1 MSISLYPNSYQIA
14 PMRYHNKLS
23 ESVVNAAMTNGQW
36 IMQEKY
42 DGSWYQLEKTI
53 DGEIFLFGRT
63 LSKKTGEWRN
73 LYSW

>member
-53 DGEIFLFGRT
+53 DG
-63 LSKKTGEWRN
+63 
-73 LYSW
+73 